1 MAEPV
6 VRLLDSVRIDESRE
20 FFEFRFRGAD
30 GAELPI
36 QIDFAYVESLVL
48 ANRATPRWRP
58 LSRSCTRSE
67 TPDGGVCRYQGLGC
81 DGRRLISPL
90 HRQRPP
96 SLAGAVRPARM

>member
-6 VRLLDSVRIDESRE
+6 VRLLDPVRIDESRE

-30 GAELPI
+30 CAELPI

-48 ANRATPRWRP
+48 ANRATPGGA
-58 LSRSCTRSE
+58 RSA
-67 TPDGGVCRYQGLGC
+67 GAALGLKPRMAAFAVIKAS
-81 DGRRLISPL
+81 DGRRLISSL